1 MDPGAGAAAWK
12 WSASASDRLLTPID
26 FTAPKL
32 EESSCHQHPMGDERW
47 REVLSD
53 FRSKLQTLDRV
64 RTKYLERAIRERIEW
79 LDPIMTWYCRLT
91 CGECP
96 DPCCH
101 ARKIFFNRT
110 DMLYLACSDLPAP
123 PGQTRTQAGNPCR
136 YLGVDGCGLSRTGR
150 PYVCV
155 WFLCEPQMELLQHEP
170 VGFQRQLAKVMG
182 EIRSCRLLL
191 EATFEAAFPEAPAV
205 VVERL

>member
-32 EESSCHQHPMGDERW
+32 EESSCHQHPMEDARW
-47 REVLSD
+47 REALAD
-53 FRSKLQTLDRV
+53 FRRKLQTLDWV
-64 RTKYLERAIRERIEW
+64 RIKYLERAIRERLEW
-79 LDPIMTWYCRLT
+79 LDPIMTRYCRLS
-91 CGECP
+91 CGECR

-110 DMLYLACSDLPAP
+110 DLLYLACSDLPAP
-123 PGQTRTQAGNPCR
+123 PGQTRTRAGDPCR
-136 YLGVDGCGLSRTGR
+136 YLGVDGCGLCRAQR

-155 WFLCEPQMELLQHEP
+155 WFLCEPHMEFLCQEP
-170 VGFQRQLAKVMG
+170 VGFQRQFAKVMG
-182 EIRSCRLLL
+182 QIRTCRLFL
-191 EATFEAAFPEAPAV
+191 EAAFEGAFPHAPAV
-205 VVERL
+205 VGE